1 MRKLTK
7 EEFEKYIKDAAE
19 YKFRQNPA
27 FFTKEFYEA
36 NKEYFDEIGIVGV
49 FEGEPITEEEVI
61 RGHRM
66 TETECLIFEDYRAH
80 DTDEINKV
88 ILPLLNIPK
97 EDNE

>member
-19 YKFRQNPA
+19 YKFRPNPT

-66 TETECLIFEDYRAH
+66 TKTLMFEDYRAH
-80 DTDEINKV
+80 DADEINKI